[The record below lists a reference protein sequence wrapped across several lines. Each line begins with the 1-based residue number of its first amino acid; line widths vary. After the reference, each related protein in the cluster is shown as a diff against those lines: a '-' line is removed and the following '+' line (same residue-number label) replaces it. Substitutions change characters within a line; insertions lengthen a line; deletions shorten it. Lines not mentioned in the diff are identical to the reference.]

1 MSTDSKNGMTSE
13 NGMSKIRIVRNKNDE
28 RSIAAQMQEQCERL
42 SNHFETRAVT
52 FDENYLILIGYNK
65 NALIGG

>member
-1 MSTDSKNGMTSE
+1 MSTNSKNNMTSIS
-13 NGMSKIRIVRNKNDE
+13 NIRIVRNKNDE
-28 RSIAAQMQEQCERL
+28 RSIAEQMQEQCERL
-42 SNHFETRAVT
+42 SDNFETRAVT